1 MPLGTSGGV
10 SPTHLNSPAL
20 TSRAAHFIPNLNTK
34 RQQRNRKEDIMLTLE
49 CNYSKKIGLPGY
61 SSHQFMVTLRSEI
74 TDLNTVQA
82 ESERLYGLLQTAV
95 DTSLRKVGYLPQP
108 APKNGNGNGGSHGN
122 GNGQDRW
129 ACSDKQQALILR
141 ITDEHRL
148 DKNNVEQLAQERF
161 GKGVRQLNKLEASGL
176 IDELLLQT
184 GQQPNSRQRFT
195 PRALPAPAR

>member
-1 MPLGTSGGV
+1 
-10 SPTHLNSPAL
+10 
-20 TSRAAHFIPNLNTK
+20 
-34 RQQRNRKEDIMLTLE
+34 MLTLE
-49 CNYSKKIGLPGY
+49 CSYCKKLGLPGY
-61 SSHQFMVTLRSEI
+61 SSHQYSLTVRTELN
-74 TDLNTVQA
+74 DLTQVAA
-82 ESERLYGLLQTAV
+82 ESTRLHTTLQDSV
-95 DTSLRKVGYLPQP
+95 DREIQKTGFLPESKAASP
-108 APKNGNGNGGSHGN
+108 RANGNGNNGSHTN

-141 ITDEHRL
+141 ITDEHKL
-148 DKNNVEQLAQERF
+148 DKNAVEQLAQDRF